1 MPYPD
6 QFGFTYEDVGT
17 LRIVDIAGHVPV
29 HASKTYGKRHKYAIR
44 KILVHHHA
52 GAAKG
57 TATRETTGAYVG
69 VPKSCVQTAKFCV
82 DPDDPNKPGVQG
94 RDFPGYA
101 YHHDIGYHDDTE
113 AGRDIIFR
121 TQASNVVSYH
131 TGAGQN
137 EMGIS
142 ISHFG
147 SLREQ
152 YNLKGQ
158 YNAPN
163 DGKPSDFQKRCFP
176 VVVDHLQSTYKVSD
190 LHVQGHFQHK
200 KPACPGWDTEFWIM
214 HREERPRRTK
224 RAFAWPVN
232 PAGAMTPAFLEGVAS
247 KDLAAAKKLVQQ
259 AKDHASGF
267 YPFGRTHLWHDGVHF
282 SNAAAQPVF
291 AVRDGWVVAARFDKD
306 VKVKHKPGK
315 DAAEVEIDYGS
326 ANFVLVLH
334 EDPGLYDPL
343 DARTYGESNT
353 PRPLR
358 YLALY
363 MHVSRLTDA
372 TPWVKLLKERDPDRW
387 KKIEAAPEKV
397 YNLSGVA
404 LPVRAGEVVGAM
416 GKHNPFAARP
426 ATAPAPVNA
435 ATYSNAANN
444 FVVHFEL
451 FSEENLLERFDP
463 DKNLHK
469 KWTLTDADKNILAED
484 IVNKLGKLD
493 GVTTADIDDL
503 KAAIKAADAA
513 DPTQNDAS
521 AWAQHL
527 TPKLNNALSKV
538 VVKHASEWHADWDAV
553 INARYKAWGLDVAG
567 RDHLKKVIA
576 EFKWYKDAFK
586 ADSLTTDSI
595 RTSHTG
601 KLAGLPATGAAFHY
615 HPIRLL
621 MWLGSL
627 ARTLDHAPTGGI
639 DASGYPISTNVYA
652 DIPTTITV
660 LAAAAAGAKE
670 VSLPKATA
678 EDRLRNSS
686 IRFAGHSTVY
696 EVESH
701 AKSPSDKTF
710 TSWKVTLKA
719 PLEKDV
725 AKSAKAKL
733 GNYGWHF
740 EAGFNWADDLV

>member
-17 LRIVDIAGHVPV
+17 VRIVDIAGHVPV

-121 TQASNVVSYH
+121 TQASNVVSY
-131 TGAGQN
+131 TAWGRTRWASPSPTSPSASSTTSRASTTPQRRKA
-137 EMGIS
+137 S
-142 ISHFG
+142 TS
-147 SLREQ
+147 R
-152 YNLKGQ
+152 
-158 YNAPN
+158 NAASRRRRP
-163 DGKPSDFQKRCFP
+163 PP
-176 VVVDHLQSTYKVSD
+176 VHYKVSD
-190 LHVQGHFQHK
+190 LHVQGHSST

-232 PAGAMTPAFLEGVAS
+232 PASDDPAFLEGVAS
-247 KDLAAAKKLVQQ
+247 GPRGAKKLVQQ

-291 AVRDGWVVAARFDKD
+291 AVRDGWVVAARFDKN
-306 VKVKHKPGK
+306 VKVMHKPGK

-343 DARTYGESNT
+343 DTRTYGENNT

-363 MHVSRLTDA
+363 MHVSRLTDS

-397 YNLSGVA
+397 YHLSGVA
-404 LPVRAGEVVGAM
+404 LRRAGRSSRH
-416 GKHNPFAARP
+416 GKHNPSPLP
-426 ATAPAPVNA
+426 ATAPQRSTPPPT
-435 ATYSNAANN
+435 ATPPTC
-444 FVVHFEL
+444 VVTD
-451 FSEENLLERFDP
+451 LLRRTSSQLDP
-463 DKNLHK
+463 
-469 KWTLTDADKNILAED
+469 TRTSTSGPSPTQTDILAED
-484 IVNKLGKLD
+484 IVNKLGND

-503 KAAIKAADAA
+503 KAAIRPRTP
-513 DPTQNDAS
+513 PTRPRTTPRLTRS
-521 AWAQHL
+521 PEAQQRVRSSS
-527 TPKLNNALSKV
+527 TRQQ
-538 VVKHASEWHADWDAV
+538 WHADWDAV
-553 INARYKAWGLDVAG
+553 INAR
-567 RDHLKKVIA
+567 
-576 EFKWYKDAFK
+576 
-586 ADSLTTDSI
+586 
-595 RTSHTG
+595 
-601 KLAGLPATGAAFHY
+601 
-615 HPIRLL
+615 
-621 MWLGSL
+621 
-627 ARTLDHAPTGGI
+627 
-639 DASGYPISTNVYA
+639 
-652 DIPTTITV
+652 
-660 LAAAAAGAKE
+660 
-670 VSLPKATA
+670 
-678 EDRLRNSS
+678 
-686 IRFAGHSTVY
+686 
-696 EVESH
+696 
-701 AKSPSDKTF
+701 
-710 TSWKVTLKA
+710 
-719 PLEKDV
+719 
-725 AKSAKAKL
+725 
-733 GNYGWHF
+733 
-740 EAGFNWADDLV
+740 